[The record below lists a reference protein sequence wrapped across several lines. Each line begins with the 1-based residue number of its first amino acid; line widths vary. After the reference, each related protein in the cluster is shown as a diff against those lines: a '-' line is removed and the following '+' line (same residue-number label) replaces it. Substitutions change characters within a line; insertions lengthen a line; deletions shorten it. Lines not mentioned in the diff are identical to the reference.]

1 MRAYQATPEG
11 KAARQRAQKKWTQAN
26 PEKRRAQWAVSNAL
40 RDGKL
45 VKGTCVFAGEGGCKG
60 RIEAHHPDYTKPLEV
75 AWVCSGHHA
84 RLRMRYPEEVG
95 GGPER
100 GACAGA

>member
-75 AWVCSGHHA
+75 VWVCSHHHA